1 MLSVKVHRYGAIAGA
16 SYFGRAMLLPRIL
29 LVDDVLLVRD
39 SLRSLLATG
48 PMEVC
53 GEAENGQQAMAKVM
67 ELKPDV
73 VILDITMPVMDGLK
87 ATIEIRRIAPGTK
100 IVLFTIHDSSEAK
113 TAAKIVG
120 ADALVPKGTASRDL
134 LPVLLSLTRVH

>member
-1 MLSVKVHRYGAIAGA
+1 M
-16 SYFGRAMLLPRIL
+16 LPRIL

-48 PMEVC
+48 HMEVC
-53 GEAENGQQAMAKVM
+53 GEAENGRQAMDKVM

-87 ATIEIRRIAPGTK
+87 ATMEIRRIAPGTK
-100 IVLFTIHDSSEAK
+100 IVLYTIHDSGEAK
-113 TAAKIVG
+113 TAAQMVG
-120 ADALVPKGTASRDL
+120 ADALVFKGTAAKDL
-134 LPVLLSLTRVH
+134 LPVLRYLTRVH

>member
-1 MLSVKVHRYGAIAGA
+1 M
-16 SYFGRAMLLPRIL
+16 LPRIL
-29 LVDDVLLVRD
+29 LVDDVLVVRN
-39 SLRSLLATG
+39 SLRSLLAAG
-48 PMEVC
+48 QVEGC
-53 GEAENGQQAMAKVM
+53 GGAENGQQAMAKVL

-87 ATIEIRRIAPGTK
+87 ATMEIRRIAPGTK

-120 ADALVPKGTASRDL
+120 AD
-134 LPVLLSLTRVH
+134 

>member
-1 MLSVKVHRYGAIAGA
+1 M
-16 SYFGRAMLLPRIL
+16 LPRIL

-48 PMEVC
+48 HLEVC
-53 GEAENGQQAMAKVM
+53 GEAENGLQAMDKVM

-87 ATIEIRRIAPGTK
+87 ATMEIRRIAPGTK

-113 TAAKIVG
+113 TAAQMVG
-120 ADALVPKGTASRDL
+120 ADALVFKGTAARDL
-134 LPVLLSLTRVH
+134 LPVLQYLTQVH

>member
-1 MLSVKVHRYGAIAGA
+1 MG
-16 SYFGRAMLLPRIL
+16 
-29 LVDDVLLVRD
+29 
-39 SLRSLLATG
+39 
-48 PMEVC
+48 VC
-53 GEAENGQQAMAKVM
+53 GEAENGQRAMAKVM

-87 ATIEIRRIAPGTK
+87 ATMEIRPIAPGTK
-100 IVLFTIHDSSEAK
+100 IVLFTIHDSSETK

-134 LPVLLSLTRVH
+134 LPVLLNLTRIH

>member
-1 MLSVKVHRYGAIAGA
+1 M
-16 SYFGRAMLLPRIL
+16 LPRIL

-48 PMEVC
+48 HLEVC
-53 GEAENGQQAMAKVM
+53 GEAENGQQAMDKVM

-87 ATIEIRRIAPGTK
+87 ATMEIRRIAPGTK
-100 IVLFTIHDSSEAK
+100 IVLFTIHDSGEAK
-113 TAAKIVG
+113 TAAQMVG
-120 ADALVPKGTASRDL
+120 ADALVFKGTAAKDL
-134 LPVLLSLTRVH
+134 LPVLQYLTRVH

>member
-1 MLSVKVHRYGAIAGA
+1 M
-16 SYFGRAMLLPRIL
+16 LPRIL

-48 PMEVC
+48 HLEVC
-53 GEAENGQQAMAKVM
+53 GEAENGLQAMDKVM

-87 ATIEIRRIAPGTK
+87 ATMEIRRIAPGTK
-100 IVLFTIHDSSEAK
+100 IVLFTIHDSGEAK
-113 TAAKIVG
+113 TAAQMVG
-120 ADALVPKGTASRDL
+120 ADALVFKGTAARDL
-134 LPVLLSLTRVH
+134 LPVLQYLTRVH

>member
-1 MLSVKVHRYGAIAGA
+1 M
-16 SYFGRAMLLPRIL
+16 LPRIL
-29 LVDDVLLVRD
+29 LVDDVPVVRT

-48 PMEVC
+48 QMEVC

-87 ATIEIRRIAPGTK
+87 ATMEIRRIAPGTK
-100 IVLFTIHDSSEAK
+100 VVLFTIHDGSEAK
-113 TAAKIVG
+113 TAAQIVG

-134 LPVLLSLTRVH
+134 LPVLLNLTRVH